1 METFMRMLESIG
13 HAAWTTC
20 DECGNDFPA
29 GTYRCGRCGH
39 TPNFLRRIAIF
50 AAAAFQTNGIKR
62 PQRSKGAYPGL
73 AEGALKFYQARR
85 KRAERFIWIGLIAGG
100 VLIVWALS
108 GSHSSDMD
116 LKPQPVSSHTFASG
130 AVVRTQAAGPSSV
143 PTSTSTPTP
152 TPAPSAAS
160 VQPPVAAS
168 TIPGA
173 AEFYRAM
180 QSRNLFV
187 AHRRLAAMPDTGDA
201 NGPLQQMRAQLETQ
215 EHLRDGLLSRAR
227 QCRAAGD
234 WQCVVLNAGQASG
247 VDASSVSARRL
258 VSQAAQAGG
267 K

>member
-1 METFMRMLESIG
+1 VAS
-13 HAAWTTC
+13 
-20 DECGNDFPA
+20 
-29 GTYRCGRCGH
+29 
-39 TPNFLRRIAIF
+39 F
-50 AAAAFQTNGIKR
+50 AAAAFQTNSIKR

-85 KRAERFIWIGLIAGG
+85 KRAERLIWIGLFAGG
-100 VLIVWALS
+100 VLIVWALN

-116 LKPQPVSSHTFASG
+116 LKPQVSSSHTFASG
-130 AVVRTQAAGPSSV
+130 AVVRNQAASPS
-143 PTSTSTPTP
+143 PGPTP
-152 TPAPSAAS
+152 TPSAPP
-160 VQPPVAAS
+160 VQPPVGTS

-187 AHRRLAAMPDTGDA
+187 AHRRLAAMPDNGAA

-227 QCRAAGD
+227 QCRATGD
-234 WQCVVLNAGQASG
+234 WQCVVENAGQASG